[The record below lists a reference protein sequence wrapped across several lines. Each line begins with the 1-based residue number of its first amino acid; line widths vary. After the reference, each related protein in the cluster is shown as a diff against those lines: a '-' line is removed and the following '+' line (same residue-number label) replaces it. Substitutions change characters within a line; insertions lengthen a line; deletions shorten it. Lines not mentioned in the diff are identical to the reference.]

1 MEHKIDLTELTLS
14 LASLMSVTG
23 HTRYSKDKLLEIVS
37 PYFDEVRETRLGC
50 YHLIRRCGKE
60 NAKRILVDAHFDEIG
75 MIVTEIKE
83 NGFLTVTSIGGL
95 DTRILQASEVIIYGE
110 GREIYGFVG
119 STPPHLQKPG
129 ESGKLRDITD
139 LLIDTGYSK
148 EELEKYVSIG
158 TPIGFRPVYTRLRN
172 NKIAGKGF
180 DDKACAACAI
190 AAVAEIPSD
199 ELWGDVYVQLSNYEE
214 AGGFRSGAQTGA
226 YEVNPV
232 CAIVADVDLGTT
244 PDTKRSET
252 VPLDGGPSISTGPIT
267 DKRLTALLRKLAD
280 EKEIK
285 HQMSITA
292 GGTGTN
298 TMVVNLVRNGIPTVD
313 IGLPLRSMH
322 TSNEVISMNDAAAM
336 RDLIAL
342 FVTSP
347 EIEKEVCPNE

>member
-1 MEHKIDLTELTLS
+1 
-14 LASLMSVTG
+14 
-23 HTRYSKDKLLEIVS
+23 
-37 PYFDEVRETRLGC
+37 
-50 YHLIRRCGKE
+50 
-60 NAKRILVDAHFDEIG
+60 

-83 NGFLTVTSIGGL
+83 KGFLTVTSIGGM

-110 GREIYGFVG
+110 GKEIYGVVG

-129 ESGKLRDITD
+129 ESGKLRDITE

-158 TPIGFRPVYTRLRN
+158 TPVGFRPVYTKLRN

-190 AAVAEIPSD
+190 AAVAEIPAE
-199 ELWGDVYVQLSNYEE
+199 ELWGDVYVQLSNFEE
-214 AGGFRSGAQTGA
+214 SGAHMAGAQTGA
-226 YEVNPV
+226 YEINPV
-232 CAIVADVDLGTT
+232 CAIVADVDLGAT
-244 PDTKRSET
+244 PDTKKSET
-252 VPLDGGPSISTGPIT
+252 VPLDGGPSLSTGPIT
-267 DKRLTALLRKLAD
+267 DKRLTKLLRRLAD

-285 HQMSITA
+285 HQMTITS

-313 IGLPLRSMH
+313 MGLPLRSMH

-347 EIEKEVCPNE
+347 EIAKEVCPNE